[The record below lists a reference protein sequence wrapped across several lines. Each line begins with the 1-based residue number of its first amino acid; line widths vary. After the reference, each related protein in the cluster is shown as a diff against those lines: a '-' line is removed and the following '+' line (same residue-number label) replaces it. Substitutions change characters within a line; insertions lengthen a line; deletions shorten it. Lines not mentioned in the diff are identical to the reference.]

1 MKISIIT
8 PTKNS
13 EKTILKNLESV
24 IEQTYTAYEH
34 IIIDNLSKDHTLE
47 IIENVYQQNRAGE
60 KLKIISEKDDG
71 ISDAFNKGIKNSTG
85 DVIGILNSD
94 DHFYDSL
101 VFEKVAKEFN
111 TGDVLFIHGNIFF
124 EDKLYGS
131 NLRRPLLCPI
141 HYAMPYNHPTMFFR
155 KSVYEMYGTFDISY
169 KYAMDYEFICRLEKL
184 IPDFRKKGIYIDGN
198 PLSVMNAGGE
208 SWQNEMKGLKE
219 VKRSLIQHGFW
230 NLDAR
235 IRYSNRILR
244 TKLKH
249 VFNILELNA
258 IIKIWRNNKWR

>member
-8 PTKNS
+8 PTNNS
-13 EKTILKNLESV
+13 EQTILKNLDSV

-34 IIIDNLSKDHTLE
+34 IIIDNLSKDHTVE
-47 IIENVYQQNRAGE
+47 IIEKVYQQNRIGE
-60 KLKIISEKDDG
+60 KLKIISEKDAG
-71 ISDAFNKGIKNSTG
+71 ISDAFNKGIKHSTG

-94 DHFYDSL
+94 DHFYDNS

-111 TGDVLFIHGNIFF
+111 TKDILFIHGNIFF

-131 NLRRPLLCPI
+131 NVRKPLHCQI
-141 HYAMPYNHPTMFFR
+141 QYAMPYNHPTMFFR
-155 KSVYEMYGTFDISY
+155 KSVYEKYGKFDVSY

-198 PLSVMNAGGE
+198 PLTVMNAGGE
-208 SWQNEMKGLKE
+208 SWQNEIIGIKE

-230 NLDAR
+230 NLDGKF
-235 IRYSNRILR
+235 RYLNRIFR
-244 TKLKH
+244 TRFKH
-249 VFNILELNA
+249 ILNIFNLNTV
-258 IIKIWRNNKWR
+258 IKIWRNNKWS